1 MNNLLTD
8 KRQNLEL
15 DIKEYFAQQME
26 KYHAHHNT
34 GVDNPLQTGLPIPNE
49 ASHVV
54 TTESYGQYNVATVYR
69 EGVDLWVQGEGT
81 IYEPMFY
88 EWSELF
94 EYQIFAVLEMVESI
108 QYALFP
114 TAE

>member
-1 MNNLLTD
+1 MLLSD
-8 KRQNLEL
+8 KKAALEL
-15 DIKEYFAQQME
+15 EIKEYFAQQIE
-26 KYHAHHNT
+26 KYHSVHNT
-34 GVDNPLQTGLPIPNE
+34 GVDNPLQSGLPIPNE
-49 ASHVV
+49 ASHYV
-54 TTESYGQYNVATVYR
+54 TTESNGHYNVANVYR
-69 EGVDLWVQGEGT
+69 EGVDLWVQDGEDT
-81 IYEPMFY
+81 IYKPMFY

>member
-1 MNNLLTD
+1 MLLSD
-8 KRQNLEL
+8 KKLALENEV
-15 DIKEYFAQQME
+15 KEFFAQQIE
-26 KYHAHHNT
+26 KYHSLHNT

-49 ASHVV
+49 HAHAV
-54 TTESYGQYNVATVYR
+54 TTESGGQFSVANVYR
-69 EGVDLWVQGEGT
+69 EGVDLWVQDSSSM
-81 IYEPMFY
+81 YEPIFY
-88 EWSELF
+88 DWSELF